1 MRKTALAR
9 LDPSLREELEALLA
23 KQPTAA
29 FESDFQ
35 DMLVWKL
42 LLLLVSVFGLG
53 AFAWDL
59 ATDSFPL
66 SEQLQLL
73 VEYPL
78 ALVTS
83 PRYLGALAALVV
95 APWMVVLIA
104 QNVGRCG
111 FAALSTT
118 LMVVRG
124 KRIKVLQYA
133 DVAEV
138 STRQMRTKKQ
148 TWTALDLKLK
158 DGRSVSLQVHGAW
171 VAEVMRRMG
180 RTP

>member
-1 MRKTALAR
+1 MEKTTLAR

-23 KQPTAA
+23 KQPTPA

-53 AFAWDL
+53 AFVWDV
-59 ATDSFPL
+59 TTESVPV
-66 SEQLQLL
+66 SEQLGFLI
-73 VEYPL
+73 EYPPAL
-78 ALVTS
+78 AS
-83 PRYLGALAALVV
+83 PRFLGALAALVV
-95 APWMVVLIA
+95 APWMIVLIA

-124 KRIKVLQYA
+124 KRLKVLKYA
-133 DVAEV
+133 DIADL
-138 STRQMRTKKQ
+138 STEQMRTKKQ
-148 TWTALDLKLK
+148 AWTVLKLKLK
-158 DGRSVSLQVHGAW
+158 DGRSVSLDVHGAW
-171 VAEVMRRMG
+171 VAEVKRRLG
-180 RTP
+180 RA